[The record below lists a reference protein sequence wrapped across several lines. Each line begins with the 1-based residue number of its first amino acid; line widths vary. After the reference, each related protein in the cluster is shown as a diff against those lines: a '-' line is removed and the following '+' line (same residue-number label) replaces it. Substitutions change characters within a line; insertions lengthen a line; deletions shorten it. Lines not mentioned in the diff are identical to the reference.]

1 MAYFRVC
8 GRRRRR
14 VRDEAHFP
22 KLLVCLWGERLIGC
36 VTVPNSLAPAD
47 LVWKGETR
55 SMRRRRERSGRQIE
69 PKPMADRLM

>member
-22 KLLVCLWGERLIGC
+22 KLLVCLWRERLIGC
-36 VTVPNSLAPAD
+36 VTVPNSLAPAE
-47 LVWKGETR
+47 LC
-55 SMRRRRERSGRQIE
+55 GRAKLAQCVDAE
-69 PKPMADRLM
+69 NGQAGKLTLNRWRMD